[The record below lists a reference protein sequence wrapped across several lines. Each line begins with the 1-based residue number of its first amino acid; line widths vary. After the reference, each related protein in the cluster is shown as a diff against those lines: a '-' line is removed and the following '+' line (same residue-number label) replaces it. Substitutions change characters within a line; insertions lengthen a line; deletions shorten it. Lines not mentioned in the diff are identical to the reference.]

1 MVGPAFLQNVSATPS
16 ADIPTIT
23 SAEGGEGNSCGLV
36 GTGRSLSVVGLL
48 QLPID
53 PGMPHQPEEATS
65 KAKSDINNS
74 SSHLRVRIIRVAMDN
89 LPQLGKAI
97 AQVVVPTYQLY
108 KPLLLIQADTI
119 KSTSRQTFSYG
130 KHPRQQ
136 LDLYTPTSTT
146 QSKISNSALI
156 FLYGGGFVRGDKIN
170 PGFPEGLVYANV
182 GHFFAEN
189 LGVKVVI
196 PDYRL
201 ISHGAAFPS
210 GGQDLEL
217 VIDWVNGHMGN
228 DMAKP
233 MNLYIMGNSAG
244 GVHLA
249 TYLFAPEFGRSRQR
263 MLIGDAPDLK
273 LKGVIF
279 LSAPFHF
286 DCAVAERAQNLQ
298 AYFGNH
304 VGNLCPLGLLRS
316 CKEDGSISEFKRV
329 PVMVLYGG
337 LDPEDEILRSKNE
350 FVKEWIET
358 DVVADEL
365 TVLKMEGHNH
375 ISPVLGL
382 GTGISKEEAWGRQV
396 VEFII
401 AAASKG

>member
-1 MVGPAFLQNVSATPS
+1 MEDLPAF
-16 ADIPTIT
+16 
-23 SAEGGEGNSCGLV
+23 
-36 GTGRSLSVVGLL
+36 
-48 QLPID
+48 
-53 PGMPHQPEEATS
+53 
-65 KAKSDINNS
+65 
-74 SSHLRVRIIRVAMDN
+74 
-89 LPQLGKAI
+89 GKAI
-97 AQVVVPTYQLY
+97 AQVLLPTYQVY
-108 KPLLLIQADTI
+108 TPLLLKQAEKI

-136 LDLYTPTSTT
+136 LDLYTPTLTT
-146 QSKISNSALI
+146 DSKIGNSVLI

-170 PGFPEGLVYANV
+170 PNFPEGLVYANV
-182 GHFFAEN
+182 GHFFAES
-189 LGVKVVI
+189 LGVRVII

-201 ISHGAAFPS
+201 TSHDAVFPS

-217 VIDWVNGHMGN
+217 VIKWVEEQMRVNISSPTN
-228 DMAKP
+228 V
-233 MNLYIMGNSAG
+233 YIMGNSAG

-249 TYLFAPEFGRSRQR
+249 TYLLAPEFRALRQKS
-263 MLIGDAPDLK
+263 LTGDTSYLK

-286 DCAVAERAQNLQ
+286 DGAVAERAQTLQ

-304 VGNLCPLGLLRS
+304 VRNHSPLGLLRAS
-316 CKEDGSISEFKRV
+316 KEDGSINELKGV

-337 LDPEDEILRSKNE
+337 LDPENEILTPKND

-358 DVVADEL
+358 DAVANEL

-382 GTGISKEEAWGRQV
+382 GTGISHEEAWGRQV

-401 AAASKG
+401 SAASKR